1 MVSEDSKPTLM
12 NGGPVENGMSEDPNN
27 KTNLIIN
34 YLPSK
39 MSQDEIKNLFASCGN
54 ITSCKLVRDKN
65 SGQSLGY
72 AFVNFDDPDHARK
85 AIDELNGLRLQN
97 KRIKVSFARPSSQ
110 EIKGA
115 NLYISGLPKRV
126 SQDELEEMFHSF
138 GTIITTKVLTDDK
151 GESRG
156 AGFIRFDKRSQ
167 AQAAIDTLN
176 DKTPPGYEQT
186 VKLTVK
192 FANTPK
198 PNQQIPMM
206 PFESPITLAAAAVAG
221 RTPRSTAASF
231 GTGVGPMHHQGVNV
245 RYSPFCPTNHANSLF
260 AGNNVHPLQSWCI
273 FVYGLSPEDD
283 EKTLYQLFSPF
294 GAITDVRVKTDKGY
308 GFVNMRN
315 YDEAC
320 QAILA
325 MNHYQHNSKP
335 LQVNWKTPTN
345 KKSN

>member
-1 MVSEDSKPTLM
+1 MVSEDSKPVLM
-12 NGGPVENGMSEDPNN
+12 NGGPVENGMSEDPS
-27 KTNLIIN
+27 KQTNLIIN

-39 MSQDEIKNLFASCGN
+39 VSQEEIKSLFASCGD

-65 SGQSLGY
+65 TGQSLGY
-72 AFVNFDDPDHARK
+72 AFVNFDDPEHAKK
-85 AIDELNGLRLQN
+85 AIENLNGLKLQN
-97 KRIKVSFARPSSQ
+97 KTIKVSFARPSSN

-126 SQDELEEMFHSF
+126 NQEELEEMFHSF
-138 GTIITTKVLTDDK
+138 GAIITTKVLTDDK

-198 PNQQIPMM
+198 PNQQISVM

-221 RTPRSTAASF
+221 RTPRSTAATFS
-231 GTGVGPMHHQGVNV
+231 TGVGPMHHQGVNV
-245 RYSPFCPTNHANSLF
+245 RYSPFCPTNHPNSLF

-315 YDEAC
+315 YEEAC
-320 QAILA
+320 QAILT
-325 MNHYQHNSKP
+325 MNHYQHNSKQ

-345 KKSN
+345 KKAN